1 MLNHSR
7 VLALSAVC
15 ACAAISSAQN
25 IVKNG
30 GFELS
35 SVPTGTF
42 VTKNAGNLT
51 LDGWVIGGDSI
62 DHVGTLGWAYEGT
75 QSIDLNGTQTYFNSA
90 GSVAQMLATTI
101 GQEYKVSWR
110 MAGNPQGAP
119 DTKSVE
125 VFFGGVSRGVFT
137 SPNSLSWGL
146 QTFSV
151 FATGANSEL
160 KFVSLDP
167 TPYGALLDDVSVEAV
182 PEPAT
187 MSALVLMGIAALRK
201 RR

>member
-1 MLNHSR
+1 MVYHSR

-15 ACAAISSAQN
+15 ACAAMSSAQN
-25 IVKNG
+25 IVTNG
-30 GFELS
+30 GFERS
-35 SVPTGTF
+35 TVPSGTF
-42 VTKNAGNLT
+42 VTKSAGDLT
-51 LDGWVIGGDSI
+51 LDRWVIGGDSI
-62 DHVGTLGWAYEGT
+62 DHVGTYWAAFEGT
-75 QSIDLNGTQTYFNSA
+75 QSIDLNGTKTYFNSA
-90 GSVAQMLATTI
+90 GSVAQILATTV

-110 MAGNPQGAP
+110 MAGNPAGAP

-137 SPNSLSWGL
+137 SPSSLSWSL

-151 FATGANSEL
+151 LATNANSEL

-167 TPYGALLDDVSVEAV
+167 TPYGAVLDDVSVEAV